1 MTQEQLI
8 KNIAKSN
15 YKSSNYINRVKR
27 TAYDEVIRYN
37 NFVSYTNE
45 NIKDLKEKDGI
56 EVGKYRIY
64 NKKGKLIYFTKY
76 TKYLKYRTYR
86 QQLAITYRQL
96 EKELDKQLKDKDL
109 RFQIFKVDL
118 RLQQERKEADRFMHD
133 LFAAMLE
140 GGE

>member
-45 NIKDLKEKDGI
+45 NIKDLKDKDGI

>member
-45 NIKDLKEKDGI
+45 NIKDLKDKDGI

-96 EKELDKQLKDKDL
+96 EKELEKQLKDKDL
-109 RFQIFKVDL
+109 RLQIFKVDL
-118 RLQQERKEADRFMHD
+118 RLQQERKEADRFMHN
-133 LFAAMLE
+133 LFAALE

>member
-45 NIKDLKEKDGI
+45 NIKDLKEKEVI

-96 EKELDKQLKDKDL
+96 EKELDKRLKDKDL

-118 RLQQERKEADRFMHD
+118 RLQQERKESARFMHD
-133 LFAAMLE
+133 LFAALE